1 MPDEKDRER
10 DKAPQPGHEDQL
22 SPSRAWRESLGQSR
36 SQRVGDSGP
45 LANPTVSF
53 PEEPDDEGEDESDNG
68 GAEELEAR
76 GEC

>member
-10 DKAPQPGHEDQL
+10 DTAPQPGHEDQL
-22 SPSRAWRESLGQSR
+22 SPSRALC
-36 SQRVGDSGP
+36 
-45 LANPTVSF
+45 TVSF
-53 PEEPDDEGEDESDNG
+53 PEGPDDEGEDESDDG